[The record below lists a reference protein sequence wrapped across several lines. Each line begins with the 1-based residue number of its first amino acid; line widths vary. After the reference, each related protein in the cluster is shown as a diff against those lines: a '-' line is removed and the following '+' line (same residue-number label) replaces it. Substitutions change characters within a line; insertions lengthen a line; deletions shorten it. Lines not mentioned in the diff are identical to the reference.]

1 MGLPGALILPL
12 SKEFGWDVGEISSA
26 LALRILLY
34 GLMAPFAAALM
45 ERYGIKRMIVA
56 ALALIVAGF
65 LLALT
70 MSQPWQLFV
79 YWGVIVGLGTG
90 ITALVM
96 SAIIAT
102 RWFNQRR
109 GLVLGILTASSATGQ
124 LLFLPF
130 AAWLAEHLG
139 WRYALAPSLVGLL
152 LAGVLAIALMVE
164 DPGDIGLA
172 PYGDPPPAANAPAR
186 VAAAPASFWRAF
198 TVLRDIS
205 GSSAFWILFAT
216 FFVCGLSTNGLI
228 QTHFISFCADYGL
241 DAVSAAST
249 LAMMGLFDFVGTIA
263 SGLLSDRYVNRALL
277 FVYYGL
283 RGLSLLYLPY
293 STFTVYGL
301 SMFAVFYGL
310 DWVATVPPTARLA
323 AQQIGKQRAGVAFG
337 WIFAGHMIGAA
348 CAAIGGGLA
357 RSALQTYLPAFYV
370 AGFACLIAATA
381 IWFIGVAKAPRA
393 APIVQSNTEAVSGR
407 LGG

>member
-1 MGLPGALILPL
+1 MASSLSLIPTKGMTLPFL
-12 SKEFGWDVGEISSA
+12 SYGGSSA
-26 LALRILLY
+26 LALSIQ
-34 GLMAPFAAALM
+34 M
-45 ERYGIKRMIVA
+45 
-56 ALALIVAGF
+56 GF

-263 SGLLSDRYVNRALL
+263 SGLLSDR
-277 FVYYGL
+277 
-283 RGLSLLYLPY
+283 
-293 STFTVYGL
+293 
-301 SMFAVFYGL
+301 
-310 DWVATVPPTARLA
+310 
-323 AQQIGKQRAGVAFG
+323 
-337 WIFAGHMIGAA
+337 
-348 CAAIGGGLA
+348 
-357 RSALQTYLPAFYV
+357 
-370 AGFACLIAATA
+370 
-381 IWFIGVAKAPRA
+381 
-393 APIVQSNTEAVSGR
+393 
-407 LGG
+407 